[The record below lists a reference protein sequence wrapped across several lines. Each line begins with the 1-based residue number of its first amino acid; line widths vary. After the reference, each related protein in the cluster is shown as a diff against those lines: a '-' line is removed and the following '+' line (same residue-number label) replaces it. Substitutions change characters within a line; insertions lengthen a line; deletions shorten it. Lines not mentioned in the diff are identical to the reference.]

1 MLLWQKEHFIYVKLY
16 QQLLTVA
23 EVYLNRSNEFTKA
36 IIDMAKNIVYK
47 LHKYTYLCVSTK
59 LNFFLQKSI
68 SYMTI
73 FYRGI
78 LLIYVAG
85 RVSTI
90 RTLNMQPWPTGRTII
105 YCNINHTDH
114 ILMHRYVLT
123 PVHVLVLATIIIPY
137 KHF

>member
-1 MLLWQKEHFIYVKLY
+1 MI
-16 QQLLTVA
+16 
-23 EVYLNRSNEFTKA
+23 
-36 IIDMAKNIVYK
+36 
-47 LHKYTYLCVSTK
+47 
-59 LNFFLQKSI
+59 
-68 SYMTI
+68 I

-123 PVHVLVLATIIIPY
+123 IVLRYMCWFQQPLSYLTSTFKSIYNSEKMKYRNVKTKKKNKLHHLTSSNPDDVNDQLQVYLSLPLSPSLSLFFSFSFSLSLSLAD
-137 KHF
+137 

>member
-16 QQLLTVA
+16 QQLLTAA
-23 EVYLNRSNEFTKA
+23 EVYLNRSDVFTKA

-47 LHKYTYLCVSTK
+47 LHKYTYLCVSTNLK
-59 LNFFLQKSI
+59 KFTKINIIYDHFLPC
-68 SYMTI
+68 
-73 FYRGI
+73 GI

-90 RTLNMQPWPTGRTII
+90 RTLNMQPWPTGRTLI

>member
-1 MLLWQKEHFIYVKLY
+1 MLLWQKEHFNYVKLY

-23 EVYLNRSNEFTKA
+23 EVYLNRSNVFTKA

-47 LHKYTYLCVSTK
+47 LHKYTYLCVSTNLK
-59 LNFFLQKSI
+59 KFTKINIIYDHFLPC
-68 SYMTI
+68 
-73 FYRGI
+73 GI

-90 RTLNMQPWPTGRTII
+90 RTLNMQPWPTGRTLI

-123 PVHVLVLATIIIPY
+123 PIHVLVLATIIIPY

>member
-23 EVYLNRSNEFTKA
+23 EVYLNRSDGFTKA

-47 LHKYTYLCVSTK
+47 LHKYTYLCVSTNLK
-59 LNFFLQKSI
+59 KFTKINIIYDHFLPC
-68 SYMTI
+68 
-73 FYRGI
+73 GI

-90 RTLNMQPWPTGRTII
+90 RTLNMQPWPTGRTLI

-123 PVHVLVLATIIIPY
+123 IILRY
-137 KHF
+137 MCWF

>member
-16 QQLLTVA
+16 QQLLTAA
-23 EVYLNRSNEFTKA
+23 EVYLNRSDVFTKA

-47 LHKYTYLCVSTK
+47 LHKYTYLCVSTNLK
-59 LNFFLQKSI
+59 KFTKINIIYDHFLPC
-68 SYMTI
+68 
-73 FYRGI
+73 GI

-90 RTLNMQPWPTGRTII
+90 RTLNMQPWPTGRTLI

-123 PVHVLVLATIIIPY
+123 PIHVLVLATIIIPY

>member
-1 MLLWQKEHFIYVKLY
+1 MLLWQKEHFNYVKLY

-23 EVYLNRSNEFTKA
+23 EVYLNRSNVFTKA
-36 IIDMAKNIVYK
+36 IIDMAKNIVYR
-47 LHKYTYLCVSTK
+47 LHKYTYLCVSTNLK
-59 LNFFLQKSI
+59 KFTKINIIYDHFLPC
-68 SYMTI
+68 
-73 FYRGI
+73 GI

-114 ILMHRYVLT
+114 TLMHRYVLT